1 MLELRWRQ
9 PGARRPLALV
19 SRRHGDR
26 GERDPHTGGVP
37 PEDECVCVCELL
49 ARWSWVSE
57 SEVRIG
63 PNSHCALVH
72 HGVADELTALPD
84 ARGRAGS
91 GQDLLV
97 APGSGEAVAHI
108 FYEADRKTYGAR
120 YDFLALAQEVPEAV
134 HYRIA
139 IDNRE
144 YQQTLSQLQFLST
157 TAAHH
162 GRGLRIRI

>member
-1 MLELRWRQ
+1 MSEAHTIYYDHARDAEEQ
-9 PGARRPLALV
+9 PAFPR
-19 SRRHGDR
+19 GDA
-26 GERDPHTGGVP
+26 GPVIIESDG
-37 PEDECVCVCELL
+37 
-49 ARWSWVSE
+49 SWVSE
-57 SEVRIG
+57 TEVRIS

-84 ARGRAGS
+84 ARGRAGN
-91 GQDLLV
+91 GRDLLV
-97 APGSGEAVAHI
+97 APGSAEAVAHI
-108 FYEADRKTYGAR
+108 FYEADRKTYGAN
-120 YDFLALAQEVPEAV
+120 YDFLALAQEVPKAI

-157 TAAHH
+157 TAARH